1 MITEKILE
9 FFGNIIASIISALPD
24 FVLPNWITADVPN
37 FWVSLFQDF
46 YKLQKFVPVEAI
58 FNVAIFIMVAQIAY
72 IGTKLGR
79 MVLSNITGGGGAT

>member
-58 FNVAIFIMVAQIAY
+58 FNVAIFITVAQTAY
-72 IGTKLGR
+72 ILTKIARIG
-79 MVLSNITGGGGAT
+79 LSNITGGGGAT